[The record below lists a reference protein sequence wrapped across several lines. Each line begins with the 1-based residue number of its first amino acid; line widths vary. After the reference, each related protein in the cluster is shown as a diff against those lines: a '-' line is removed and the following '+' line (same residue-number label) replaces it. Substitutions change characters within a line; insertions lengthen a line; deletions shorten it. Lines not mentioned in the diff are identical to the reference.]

1 MKNDYPELN
10 AKIEKA
16 LNFYLEDLDTIRAG
30 RANTAVLNKVMVD
43 YYGTLTPVAQ
53 VAAVSTPDARTI
65 SIQPWDATLVKAIEK
80 AILASEIGINPQN
93 DGKTIRL
100 SFPQLTEDRRK
111 ELTKTVSK
119 KSEDCKVVI
128 RGIRR
133 DEIEKYKALKKKSEI
148 TEDDLK
154 NIEKEIQDIID
165 NHIKEIDKI
174 ADKKNK
180 EIMEI

>member
-10 AKIEKA
+10 EKLEKA
-16 LNFYLEDLDTIRAG
+16 TNFFVEELGAIRAG
-30 RANTAVLNKVMVD
+30 RANTSVLNKISVD
-43 YYGTLTPVAQ
+43 YYGTMTPVSQ
-53 VAAVSTPDARTI
+53 VAAVSTPDPRTI
-65 SIQPWDATLVKAIEK
+65 AIQPWDASLVKAIEK

-93 DGKTIRL
+93 DGKVIRL
-100 SFPQLTEDRRK
+100 MFPQLTEDRRK
-111 ELTKTVSK
+111 ELTKSVSK
-119 KSEDCKVVI
+119 KAEDCKVVI

-133 DEIEKYKALKKKSEI
+133 DEIEKYKSMKKKSEI

-165 NHIKEIDKI
+165 AQIKEIDKI
-174 ADKKNK
+174 AEKKSK